1 MDAGVAV
8 VLIETKTVVAT
19 VTVAVVESVVKVGA
33 SVVPVVL
40 GFDEVVTA
48 L

>member
-1 MDAGVAV
+1 MDLGVAV

-19 VTVAVVESVVKVGA
+19 VTVAVVESVVKVGE
-33 SVVPVVL
+33 SVVLVVV
-40 GFDEVVTA
+40 GSDEGLTA